1 MRCDFD
7 SPEIVSPEHLRH
19 LHDMDLGEPC
29 ADSLLFAA
37 GARDSC
43 ENPDL
48 ARGSCNITGRWPK
61 TSPRAVQLPLLPAEN
76 PAQYVPMGSVGSK

>member
-19 LHDMDLGEPC
+19 LDDMDLGEPG
-29 ADSLLFAA
+29 ADALLFAA

-43 ENPDL
+43 AP
-48 ARGSCNITGRWPK
+48 
-61 TSPRAVQLPLLPAEN
+61 PLGATVN
-76 PAQYVPMGSVGSK
+76 